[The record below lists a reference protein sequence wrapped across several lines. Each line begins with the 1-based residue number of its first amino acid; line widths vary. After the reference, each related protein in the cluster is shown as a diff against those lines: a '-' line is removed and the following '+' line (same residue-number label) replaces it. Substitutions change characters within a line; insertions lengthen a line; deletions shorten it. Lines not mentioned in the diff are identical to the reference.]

1 MLLFLLPWPPH
12 SLATTEAKGRV
23 GEPDMAQKIVS
34 ELHFRS
40 SSVFG
45 PSLAL
50 LLRIAACVL
59 CTPPPAR
66 HSLLLL
72 GSSAA
77 ANAVVGSAVKE
88 KASNLHIH
96 SPGYGSRLGIGR
108 AFTLFL

>member
-1 MLLFLLPWPPH
+1 
-12 SLATTEAKGRV
+12 
-23 GEPDMAQKIVS
+23 MAQKIVS

-59 CTPPPAR
+59 RLAPAR

>member
-1 MLLFLLPWPPH
+1 MLLFLLPWPPP

-59 CTPPPAR
+59 R
-66 HSLLLL
+66 LLRQL
-72 GSSAA
+72 GIASFFLAA
-77 ANAVVGSAVKE
+77 AQQQM
-88 KASNLHIH
+88 
-96 SPGYGSRLGIGR
+96 R
-108 AFTLFL
+108 